1 MTATPVGRYEGGQAP
16 APAVQVH
23 LTADRVR
30 RWSFESAPFAR
41 RGYDHQDVDRFRLQ
55 VADEL
60 DHLVAQLAELRAE
73 NERLSDQVELYRHG
87 VIPSN
92 QNPRPGPTE
101 VNLLSSAQ
109 REAEQIIA
117 QAHDYARRVAEYARM
132 QYESYLRA
140 AVEEARQEAQRAVQ
154 DYHASAGASFDGSV
168 AAREALRIFGEMMI
182 SHMQAAARHLDDGS
196 EQLARTMDRIPRQL
210 PHRIDAAAAGRHGG
224 AAAEA
229 TVNAVDPGTVG
240 PAGTTHAGETVTGL
254 PRYGAEGATTP
265 RNLSGKRTTWAG
277 DSGARARRVAA
288 TEGEADPSSG
298 PRERP

>member
-1 MTATPVGRYEGGQAP
+1 VTATPVGRYEGGEASAP
-16 APAVQVH
+16 SDVQIRM
-23 LTADRVR
+23 TADRVR

-92 QNPRPGPTE
+92 QSPRPGAKE

-132 QYESYLRA
+132 QYESYVQA
-140 AVEEARQEAQRAVQ
+140 AVEEARQQAQRAVQ
-154 DYHASAGASFDGSV
+154 DYRAAAGASFDDSV
-168 AAREALRIFGEMMI
+168 AAREALRIYGEMMI

-196 EQLARTMDRIPRQL
+196 QQLARTMDRI
-210 PHRIDAAAAGRHGG
+210 AS
-224 AAAEA
+224 E
-229 TVNAVDPGTVG
+229 
-240 PAGTTHAGETVTGL
+240 L
-254 PRYGAEGATTP
+254 PRGADAGAQPGAPALP
-265 RNLSGKRTTWAG
+265 RPELR
-277 DSGARARRVAA
+277 
-288 TEGEADPSSG
+288 
-298 PRERP
+298 